1 MANELAPT
9 AILPFVTSARPG
21 RTKGATVTIQNTAT
35 GNRATFRFRK
45 PALKEGQ
52 DEAHAPVF
60 VDVMSGPD
68 NESHFSFVGTLHGN
82 VLDVSRFAKAAPA
95 KVAQAKVML
104 DWTLAAAAKGDLR
117 TVRVQHSGC
126 CGRCGRKLTVP
137 ESIDIGLGP
146 ECANHRR

>member
-1 MANELAPT
+1 MANELTPA
-9 AILPFVTSARPG
+9 AILPFVTAARPG

-35 GNRATFRFRK
+35 GNRMTMRFRK
-45 PALKEGQ
+45 PALKDGQ
-52 DEAHAPVF
+52 DEAHVPVW
-60 VDVMSGPD
+60 VEVMDGPD
-68 NESHFSFVGTLHGN
+68 NESHFSFVGTLWGN
-82 VLDVSRFAKAAPA
+82 TLVPSKFAKAAPG